1 VTEKCQD
8 IGDTFGLRR
17 PVEGLDA
24 VAMEQGVADESAR
37 GIRTVSAG
45 AESVHGKAVPAIRD
59 KPAERLQMGETL
71 PRGGDRRAAGSVPE
85 ASRVAGASERG
96 GRAASTRAATEE
108 GMGTQEA
115 RRIAETEVAARRSGS
130 RRTERADHRP
140 NHRAGRLRQE
150 AEAFDAAGRTGDRGA
165 CSARGGAQRPVDGGF

>member
-1 VTEKCQD
+1 MK
-8 IGDTFGLRR
+8 
-17 PVEGLDA
+17 
-24 VAMEQGVADESAR
+24 QGSAKKYE
-37 GIRTVSAG
+37 IVFRTVSAG
-45 AESVHGKAVPAIRD
+45 AEYVNGKDVPEIRD
-59 KPAERLQMGETL
+59 KPAERLQMGQTL
-71 PRGGDRRAAGSVPE
+71 PRGGHRRAAGSDPE

-96 GRAASTRAATEE
+96 GRAASTRTATEE
-108 GMGTQEA
+108 GMGTQKA
-115 RRIAETEVAARRSGS
+115 RRIAEAEVAARRSGS